1 MDILYTIGAIFIFAP
16 FLAFLLILLL
26 ARKKLKH
33 RSIGLAADL
42 TTFLLFFSVPVSI
55 RAIWH
60 IEISALIYL
69 IAILIAIVL
78 LFIEWRQSKEIETL
92 KYVRQTWRMYFL
104 LLTLAYAVVWG
115 IGITLSLLHFLG
127 V

>member
-16 FLAFLLILLL
+16 FLAFVLTVL
-26 ARKKLKH
+26 ATRKKLKH

-55 RAIWH
+55 RAIWQ
-60 IEISALIYL
+60 IEISALVYL

-78 LFIEWRQSKEIETL
+78 LFIEWRQTKEIEIL
-92 KYVRQTWRMYFL
+92 KYIRQTWRMYFL
-104 LLTLAYAVVWG
+104 LLALAYSLIWT
-115 IGITLSLLHFLG
+115 IGIVLSLLHFLG
-127 V
+127 I

>member
-1 MDILYTIGAIFIFAP
+1 MNILYTIGAIFIFAP

-26 ARKKLKH
+26 TRKKLKH

-42 TTFLLFFSVPVSI
+42 TTFLLFFSVPISI

-92 KYVRQTWRMYFL
+92 KYIRQTWRMYFL